1 MKYLIIG
8 LGNIGE
14 EYANTRHNIGF
25 IVLDALA
32 QERGVT
38 FRTDR
43 LGAVAEFRYKSRQ
56 FVLVKPSTYMN
67 LSGKAVRY
75 WMQKE
80 NVDAFNI
87 LVVTDD
93 VDLDLG
99 ALRLRASGSGG
110 SHNGMNHIIETL
122 GNNDFPRM
130 RVGIGN
136 DYPRGTQ
143 VDYVLGKWTRSEETI
158 LLTRIPLAVEA
169 ILSFGTIGLS
179 RTMNEYNNK

>member
-1 MKYLIIG
+1 MKYLIVG

-25 IVLDALA
+25 AVLDALA
-32 QERGVT
+32 QDRGVT
-38 FRTDR
+38 FSSDR
-43 LGAVAEFRYKSRQ
+43 YGAVANFRYKGRQ
-56 FVLVKPSTYMN
+56 FVMVKPSTYMN

-80 NVDAFNI
+80 DVEIANI

-93 VDLDLG
+93 VDLELG

-122 GNNDFPRM
+122 GRNDFPRL
-130 RVGIGN
+130 RIGIGK
-136 DYPRGTQ
+136 DYPRGMQ
-143 VDYVLGKWTRSEETI
+143 VDYVLGRWTRSEEAI
-158 LLTRIPLAVEA
+158 LLKRIPLAMEA
-169 ILSFGTIGLS
+169 IISFATQGIA
-179 RTMNEYNNK
+179 RTMNEYNSK